1 MLHHPGLSYTV
12 FNIQQNIIRH
22 SKKENVNHNSEKNQS
37 IEINL
42 EVTEM
47 MELLN
52 VQTKG
57 PIRRQKAQSHL
68 NRKCFM

>member
-1 MLHHPGLSYTV
+1 MEEKASQFGDTLYTV

-47 MELLN
+47 ME
-52 VQTKG
+52 
-57 PIRRQKAQSHL
+57 
-68 NRKCFM
+68 

>member
-47 MELLN
+47 MELLMYKPR
-52 VQTKG
+52 VQSG
-57 PIRRQKAQSHL
+57 D
-68 NRKCFM
+68 RKHRVI